1 VLKLP
6 KPHAGRPL
14 FLMAIGRAI
23 GTATFSSKQILNS
36 ITAHSQNFWSK
47 VTVVHSLAI
56 CLVSL
61 RVQAAV
67 RLSIT
72 VRMARNTLQLLQIS
86 SFGLSSRERRGR
98 LLMQRS
104 WRHGMMLLFELFHF
118 IVTVRVWLLHPKRQY
133 VLHLPLVVLRSLSLA
148 MSLTMSEKLLHKIT
162 NQLSFTTIFFCLFSF
177 SWLGCSWSYYL

>member
-1 VLKLP
+1 MRISPTSITATSATAGSSRSSGSSGKIASVLKLP

-14 FLMAIGRAI
+14 FLMEIGRAI

-61 RVQAAV
+61 RAQAAIL
-67 RLSIT
+67 LSIT

-86 SFGLSSRERRGR
+86 SFGLSSDTKMSYFGTRGRLLLQRRGR

-104 WRHGMMLLFELFHF
+104 CQHGMMLLFELFHF
-118 IVTVRVWLLHPKRQY
+118 TVTVRVRLLHPKRQY
-133 VLHLPLVVLRSLSLA
+133 VLRLPLVV
-148 MSLTMSEKLLHKIT
+148 
-162 NQLSFTTIFFCLFSF
+162 
-177 SWLGCSWSYYL
+177 

>member
-1 VLKLP
+1 MRISPTSITATATTAGSSRSSGSSGKIASVLKLP

-61 RVQAAV
+61 RAQAAV
-67 RLSIT
+67 LLSIM

-86 SFGLSSRERRGR
+86 SFGLRPDTKMSYFGTRERRGR

-104 WRHGMMLLFELFHF
+104 WQHGMMLLFKLFRF
-118 IVTVRVWLLHPKRQY
+118 IVTVRV
-133 VLHLPLVVLRSLSLA
+133 
-148 MSLTMSEKLLHKIT
+148 
-162 NQLSFTTIFFCLFSF
+162 
-177 SWLGCSWSYYL
+177 

>member
-1 VLKLP
+1 MRISPTSITATAATAGSSRSSGKIASVLKLP

-61 RVQAAV
+61 RAQAAV
-67 RLSIT
+67 LLSIT

-104 WRHGMMLLFELFHF
+104 CWHGMMLLFELFHF
-118 IVTVRVWLLHPKRQY
+118 ILTVRV
-133 VLHLPLVVLRSLSLA
+133 
-148 MSLTMSEKLLHKIT
+148 
-162 NQLSFTTIFFCLFSF
+162 
-177 SWLGCSWSYYL
+177 